1 MNGTINYTGEII
13 DVHTHVFPPS
23 LAVKAADNTAN
34 YYGLGRQGDGTA
46 ECLLRGAEGLKNK
59 VRFVVSSAALHAGS
73 VSAGNSY
80 LASLAAG
87 DSRFIPLASFH
98 PDMGLEAAEAELT
111 RAKAAGAKGIKLHC
125 DFQGFAI
132 DDERAVE
139 IYRVCARLG
148 LPVLFLVG
156 DRKSDL
162 SHPRRLI
169 RAAERV
175 PELTVIAAHMG
186 GYSVWDEAEKYII
199 GQPVYVD
206 TSEALLG
213 MDAAGLYRLIQKHG
227 VERVMFGSDYPL
239 WFTGHAFQGL
249 EQCALT
255 PREKALV
262 YCETAK
268 KVFGIG
274 E

>member
-1 MNGTINYTGEII
+1 MASLSYTGEII
-13 DVHTHVFPPS
+13 DVHTHVFPEKI
-23 LAVKAADNTAN
+23 AVKAAENTAN

-46 ECLLRGAEGLKNK
+46 ECLLRGAHGLKNK
-59 VRFVVSSAALHAGS
+59 VRFVVSSAALHAGN
-73 VSAGNSY
+73 VAVGNDY
-80 LASLAAG
+80 LASLAAS

-98 PDMGLEAAEAELT
+98 PDMGTEAAEAELV
-111 RAKAAGAKGIKLHC
+111 RAKANGAKGIKLHC

-148 LPVLFLVG
+148 MPVLFHVG

-162 SHPRRLI
+162 SHPKRLLYV
-169 RAAERV
+169 AERV

-199 GQPVYVD
+199 GTPVYVD

-213 MDAAGLYRLIQKHG
+213 MDAAGLYRLIEKHG

-239 WFTGHAFQGL
+239 WFTAHAFNGL
-249 EQCALT
+249 EQCALSA
-255 PREKALV
+255 REKALV

-268 KVFGIG
+268 KVFGIAD
-274 E
+274 

>member
-1 MNGTINYTGEII
+1 MKEFSYKGEIT
-13 DVHTHVFPPS
+13 DVHTHVFPAH

-46 ECLLRGAEGLKNK
+46 ECLLRGAAGLPNR
-59 VRFVVSSAALHAGS
+59 VRFVVSSAALHAGN
-73 VSAGNSY
+73 VAVGNDY
-80 LASLAAG
+80 LASLAAS
-87 DSRFIPLASFH
+87 DARFIPLASFH
-98 PDMGLEAAEAELT
+98 PDMGTEAAEAELA
-111 RAKAAGAKGIKLHC
+111 RAKANGAKGIKLHC

-132 DDERAVE
+132 DDVRAVE

-148 LPVLFLVG
+148 LPVLFHVG
-156 DRKSDL
+156 DKKSDL
-162 SHPRRLI
+162 SHPRRLV
-169 RAAERV
+169 RVAELV

-199 GQPVYVD
+199 GTPVYVD

-213 MDAAGLYRLIQKHG
+213 MDAAGLYAMIERHG

-239 WFTGHAFQGL
+239 WFTSHAFAGL

-255 PREKALV
+255 DREKSLV

-268 KVFGIG
+268 KVFSIKD
-274 E
+274 

>member
-1 MNGTINYTGEII
+1 MASLSYTGEII
-13 DVHTHVFPPS
+13 DVHTHVFPEKI
-23 LAVKAADNTAN
+23 AVKAAENTAH

-46 ECLLRGAEGLKNK
+46 ECLLRGAHGLKNK
-59 VRFVVSSAALHAGS
+59 VRFVVSSAALHAGN
-73 VSAGNSY
+73 VAVGNDY
-80 LASLAAG
+80 LASLAAS

-98 PDMGLEAAEAELT
+98 PDMGTEAAEAELV
-111 RAKAAGAKGIKLHC
+111 RAKANGAKGIKLHC

-148 LPVLFLVG
+148 MPVLFHVG

-162 SHPRRLI
+162 SHPKRLLYV
-169 RAAERV
+169 AERV

-199 GQPVYVD
+199 GTPVYVD

-213 MDAAGLYRLIQKHG
+213 MDAAGLYRLIEKHG

-239 WFTGHAFQGL
+239 WFTAHAFNGL
-249 EQCALT
+249 EQCALSA
-255 PREKALV
+255 REKALV

-268 KVFGIG
+268 KVFGI

>member
-1 MNGTINYTGEII
+1 MASLSYTGEII
-13 DVHTHVFPPS
+13 DVHTHVFPEKI
-23 LAVKAADNTAN
+23 AVKAAENTAN

-46 ECLLRGAEGLKNK
+46 KCLLRGAHGLKNK
-59 VRFVVSSAALHAGS
+59 VRFVVSSAALHAGN
-73 VSAGNSY
+73 VAVGNDY
-80 LASLAAG
+80 LASLAAS

-98 PDMGLEAAEAELT
+98 PDMGTEAAEAELV
-111 RAKAAGAKGIKLHC
+111 RAKANGAKGIKLHC

-148 LPVLFLVG
+148 MPVLFHVG

-162 SHPRRLI
+162 SHPKRLLYV
-169 RAAERV
+169 AERV

-199 GQPVYVD
+199 GTPVYVD

-213 MDAAGLYRLIQKHG
+213 MDAAGLYRLIEKHG

-239 WFTGHAFQGL
+239 WFTAHAFNGL
-249 EQCALT
+249 EQCALSA
-255 PREKALV
+255 REKALV

-268 KVFGIG
+268 KVFGI

>member
-1 MNGTINYTGEII
+1 MASLSYTGEII
-13 DVHTHVFPPS
+13 DVHTHVFPEKI
-23 LAVKAADNTAN
+23 AVKAAEKTAN

-46 ECLLRGAEGLKNK
+46 ECLLRGAHGLKNK
-59 VRFVVSSAALHAGS
+59 VRFVVSSAALHAGN
-73 VSAGNSY
+73 VAVGNDY
-80 LASLAAG
+80 LASLAAS

-98 PDMGLEAAEAELT
+98 PDMGTEAAEAELV
-111 RAKAAGAKGIKLHC
+111 RAKANGAKGIKLHC

-148 LPVLFLVG
+148 MPVLFHVG

-162 SHPRRLI
+162 SHPKRLLYV
-169 RAAERV
+169 AERV

-199 GQPVYVD
+199 GTPVYVD

-213 MDAAGLYRLIQKHG
+213 MDAAGLYRLIEKHG

-239 WFTGHAFQGL
+239 WFTAHAFNGL
-249 EQCALT
+249 EQCALSA
-255 PREKALV
+255 REKALV

-268 KVFGIG
+268 KVFGI